1 LGGSALKMPK
11 PYLQR
16 DEIWELSKKFKYFC
30 FFSKSKWHIIEND
43 MEKAEEIY
51 EKDFYT
57 KFASSGT
64 ENITHRQKSV
74 WACEPDEYMDIFHS

>member
-1 LGGSALKMPK
+1 
-11 PYLQR
+11 
-16 DEIWELSKKFKYFC
+16 
-30 FFSKSKWHIIEND
+30 

-64 ENITHRQKSV
+64 ENITHRQKV
-74 WACEPDEYMDIFHS
+74 CGHVDPDEYMDIFHS